1 MLADDS
7 VCRAARVL
15 ASEPNPLPGVLL
27 CRQRSYFSYIPSHF
41 GHTVA
46 LDDAFR
52 CLITVAHSKL
62 VPSHRSSDGTILS
75 NYSKALQSLQSA
87 VSDRKTRYSTEIL
100 CATAIL
106 AVFEVS
112 DSTWC
117 ESDQSLIKSQ
127 LLNSPNGKPWSQH
140 IAGAARLI
148 QLRGPS
154 RFTSEFDKSL
164 FISLT
169 YPIVSIPYL
178 LLHIMVV
185 NPSLQCAQSLLN
197 NEYCFLDDPT
207 WNEVMKAIHI
217 PSETFSDRSKLGI
230 ELMMLKPKV
239 SGLVKRTN
247 HAVLMQDTLQPED
260 FEAITVDLHAAR
272 STMVNWR
279 RKFNTALIHA
289 HERCREDPLDFSK
302 RYELLGVALVVHILL
317 SRLLCSMVPN
327 ERGLLEE
334 EVQNLALELKTIQ
347 GSLGHNRRAELFFN
361 QKAKIGDAVI
371 ATHKDFRE
379 VVNSGRIVELWRLEK
394 FFDALGRK
402 NCDGKTCCD
411 PNL

>member
-1 MLADDS
+1 M
-7 VCRAARVL
+7 CRAARVL

-52 CLITVAHSKL
+52 CLLTVAHSKL
-62 VPSHRSSDGTILS
+62 VPSHRSSDETVLS
-75 NYSKALQSLQSA
+75 NYSKALQSLQLA

-106 AVFEVS
+106 AVFEAS
-112 DSTWC
+112 DSTSC
-117 ESDQSLIKSQ
+117 KSDQSLIKSQ

-140 IAGAARLI
+140 IAGAAHLI

-154 RFTSEFDKSL
+154 RFTSEFDKNL

-169 YPIVSIPYL
+169 YPIVSIPCI

-197 NEYCFLDDPT
+197 NEYCFLDDPA
-207 WNEVMKAIHI
+207 WSEIMEAIHI
-217 PSETFSDRSKLGI
+217 PSEMFSDRSKLGI

-239 SGLVKRTN
+239 SGLAKRTN

-260 FEAITVDLHAAR
+260 FEAITDDLHAAR
-272 STMVNWR
+272 STMVSWR

-289 HERCREDPLDFSK
+289 NECSPEDPLDFSK
-302 RYELLGVALVVHILL
+302 RYELLGISLVVHIIL
-317 SRLLCSMVPN
+317 SRLLSSMVPN

-347 GSLGHNRRAELFFN
+347 GSLGHNRRAELFFK
-361 QKAKIGDAVI
+361 QKAKIVDAAI
-371 ATHKDFRE
+371 ATHKYFQE